1 MHVDYR
7 IPKPASLRGYMLHR
21 MVTSL
26 TDGHPA
32 MFADEGKTLVVR
44 TEYEIDAPSTPVK
57 KFNDGD
63 MTAFELCACVSKKR
77 KGKHI
82 YLPIAD
88 WRSRRAWLALQGE
101 KHGFEP
107 LTHHS
112 SSKMVEINDGRRVFK
127 VDQTDFT
134 GVLKVTD
141 ADKFHHALTTGVG
154 STARTFGFGMLIVE

>member
-1 MHVDYR
+1 MVMDLT
-7 IPKPASLRGYMLHR
+7 KGVPAI
-21 MVTSL
+21 
-26 TDGHPA
+26 
-32 MFADEGKTLVVR
+32 FADEGKTLVVR

-57 KFNDGD
+57 RFNDGD
-63 MTAFELCACVSKKR
+63 LTAFELCACVSKKR

-88 WRSRRAWLALQGE
+88 WRSRRAWLAAQGE
-101 KHGFEP
+101 KHGFEL

-112 SSKMVEINDGRRVFK
+112 TSKMVEISDGQERVFR

-134 GVLKVTD
+134 GILKVTD
-141 ADKFHHALTTGVG
+141 TKQFHSALTTGVG